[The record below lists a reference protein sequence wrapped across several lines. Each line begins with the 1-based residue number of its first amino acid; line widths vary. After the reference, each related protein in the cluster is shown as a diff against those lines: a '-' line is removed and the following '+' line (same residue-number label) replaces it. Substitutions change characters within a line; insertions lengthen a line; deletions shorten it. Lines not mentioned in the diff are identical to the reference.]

1 MRQLLPFFC
10 FLTFVSAEPEA
21 NTDAENRIP
30 DPAADASAEAKT
42 DEKAAETTEAKAPS
56 VVKLDNGLMKIG
68 EVTFDPK
75 LRQLRVPCT
84 VNMVEGLLEYAVVH
98 ENGKIHESLLITKAS
113 PLDMNIA
120 FKLLRYVASEELYA
134 IEKERGVLTGNFPK
148 VDEKTRQAAR
158 VNLFVEWEAEG
169 KTKKVPLAD
178 WVMHAKT
185 TKAMPAEPW
194 VYGGSMMYEGKFLAE
209 TSGDVA
215 SIFVSRGSLLLFAGK
230 DNQNDDV
237 WLAFTK
243 RIPAQGTAV
252 TFLIEPHQP

>member
-1 MRQLLPFFC
+1 MRIIVSSFC
-10 FLTFVSAEPEA
+10 FLTLISAEPA
-21 NTDAENRIP
+21 ATPAAENLP
-30 DPAADASAEAKT
+30 PQVPAEPASKEENAGHEEKPVAKT
-42 DEKAAETTEAKAPS
+42 PS

-75 LRQLRVPCT
+75 TRQVRVPCT

-113 PLDMNIA
+113 ALDINVAM
-120 FKLLRYVASEELYA
+120 KLLRYVASEELYA

-148 VDEKTRQAAR
+148 VDEEIRKAAR
-158 VNLFVEWEAEG
+158 INVFVEWEAEG
-169 KTKKVPLAD
+169 KTKKLPLAD

-185 TKAMPAEPW
+185 TKPMPAEPW
-194 VYGGSMMYEGKFLAE
+194 VYGGSLMYEGKFLAE
-209 TSGDVA
+209 TNGDIA
-215 SIFVSRGSLLLFAGK
+215 SIFVSRGSLFLFPGK

-243 RIPAQGTAV
+243 RIPPQGTSV
-252 TFLIEPHQP
+252 TFLIEPPQP